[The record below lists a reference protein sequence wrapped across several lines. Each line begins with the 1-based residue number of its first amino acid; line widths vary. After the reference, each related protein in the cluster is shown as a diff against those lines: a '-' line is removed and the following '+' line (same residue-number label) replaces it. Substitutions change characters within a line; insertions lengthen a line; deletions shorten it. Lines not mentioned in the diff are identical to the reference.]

1 MKAFNTLILFVFVNL
16 AVFGTTQTPDI
27 LIYKGKEYR
36 LLNYL
41 METYFAK
48 YPDKRPECEIISTGL
63 YRGYI
68 ATFEIKDNQLF
79 LKEIV
84 IMDDKK
90 DERGKTVSGWKSV
103 LNEIFPNQEYIKV
116 DWITGLLEVVSG
128 EMDDW
133 IKIWSTSD
141 FDYYIVLEVDEGNL
155 NKEKWF
161 ERKEY
166 EIFKENQF
174 QAFKETDEYRRLKIE
189 LTEERKNIYSS
200 LNLSFNADWYLR
212 LHIIRYSPKI
222 LVEQ

>member
-1 MKAFNTLILFVFVNL
+1 MKALNTLILFVSVNL
-16 AVFGTTQTPDI
+16 TVLGTTQIPDI
-27 LIYKGKEYR
+27 LIYNGKEYR

-41 METYFAK
+41 METYF
-48 YPDKRPECEIISTGL
+48 DKNPNMRPKIEQCSTGL

-79 LKEIV
+79 LKDFV

-90 DERGKTVSGWKSV
+90 DENGKWKTGWKSII
-103 LNEIFPNQEYIKV
+103 NEVFPNQEYIKV
-116 DWITGLLEVVSG
+116 NWIIGLIEVVSG
-128 EMDDW
+128 EKNDW
-133 IKIWSTSD
+133 IKHSFDFD
-141 FDYYIVLEVDEGNL
+141 FDYYIVFEIDEGNL

-189 LTEERKNIYSS
+189 LLERNKMIYT
-200 LNLSFNADWYLR
+200 NANVDWYIR
-212 LHIIRYSPKI
+212 LHIIRYSSKI
-222 LVEQ
+222 LVEE